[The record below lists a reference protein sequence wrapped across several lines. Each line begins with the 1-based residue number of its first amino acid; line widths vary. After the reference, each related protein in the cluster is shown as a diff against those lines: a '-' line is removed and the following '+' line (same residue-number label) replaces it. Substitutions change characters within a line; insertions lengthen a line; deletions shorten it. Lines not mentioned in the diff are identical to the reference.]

1 MLKRKSIQI
10 YILFADKKEQIPQPR
25 TFAQK
30 ALFVHTFQNKI
41 CDGQKVYLTTP
52 KSESNSRL
60 GHGTGTGHSD
70 SWNMSSKNLPS
81 ASFYEFDLGHIK
93 VGLSDLFFS
102 TSPDRFKN
110 HLDNHLLNRIFVMM
124 KTTF

>member
-1 MLKRKSIQI
+1 M
-10 YILFADKKEQIPQPR
+10 FADKKEQIPQPR

-102 TSPDRFKN
+102 TSPDRFKD
-110 HLDNHLLNRIFVMM
+110 HLDKHLLNRIFVMM